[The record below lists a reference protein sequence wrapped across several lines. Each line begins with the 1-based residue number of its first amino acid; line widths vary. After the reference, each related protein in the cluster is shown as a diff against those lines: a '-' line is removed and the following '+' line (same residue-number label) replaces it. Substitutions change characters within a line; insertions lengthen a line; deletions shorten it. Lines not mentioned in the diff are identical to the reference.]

1 MTTSEV
7 RVVLNTKIAWY
18 VKLWILFIS
27 KSPCLILNLI
37 GERLIWAVTAL
48 LIDRGVSVEVKE
60 A

>member
-1 MTTSEV
+1 MTTSQV
-7 RVVLNTKIAWY
+7 RVVLNTKLAWY
-18 VKLWILFIS
+18 VKLWLFFIS

-37 GERLIWAVTAL
+37 GEPVLLAVTRL

>member
-1 MTTSEV
+1 MTTSQV
-7 RVVLNTKIAWY
+7 RVVLNTKFAWY
-18 VKLWILFIS
+18 VKPWLFFIS

-37 GERLIWAVTAL
+37 GERLLLAVTEL

>member
-1 MTTSEV
+1 MTTSQV
-7 RVVLNTKIAWY
+7 RVVLNTKFAWY
-18 VKLWILFIS
+18 VKLWLFFIS

-37 GERLIWAVTAL
+37 GERLLLAVTEL